1 MSKNAEPVAS
11 TLDTA
16 KLAMALIIL
25 VSALVGFYYYAEV
38 SKLVRV
44 VSLIAAVGIAAVIAL
59 QTGKGRSLSSFVKE
73 SQIEVRKVVWPTRQE
88 TVQTTLVVM
97 VVVVVI
103 AIFLWLLDMGLGGIV
118 SYAME
123 QKG

>member
-1 MSKNAEPVAS
+1 MSKNAETVAS
-11 TLDTA
+11 PLDTA
-16 KLAMALIIL
+16 KLAVALIIL
-25 VSALVGFYYYAEV
+25 VGALVGFYYYAEV
-38 SKLVRV
+38 SKLIRV

-59 QTGKGRSLSSFVKE
+59 QTGKGRSISSFVKE
-73 SQIEVRKVVWPTRQE
+73 SQTEVRKVVWPTRQE